1 MIDRDRFFAAARV
14 RPFGGSMSAEQTAG
28 CNVILDGWEKRYP
41 GGDPR
46 FLAYEF
52 ATTFWETNQTIQP
65 VREAYYLN
73 PPGPHQNDAT
83 GPAEAFR
90 KTLRYYPFYGR
101 GYVQNTWEDNYRKM
115 SSVTGRDLVKSPDDA
130 MIPEVAATIMFHGME
145 HGTFTGRKLADYFN
159 STTDDP
165 VNARRIINGTDKAEE
180 IAAIHYDFLAA
191 LGVSTPAATPAAH
204 RSVLKKGDRGDDV
217 KALQCALGITP
228 DGSFGPRTE
237 EAVRMFQADH
247 GGLVVDGI
255 VGVMTLRALGLAH

>member
-14 RPFGGSMSAEQTAG
+14 RPFGGQMTADQVAG

-46 FLAYEF
+46 HLAYEF
-52 ATTFWETNQTIQP
+52 ATTFWETNRTIQP

-83 GPAEAFR
+83 GKAEAFR

-115 SSVTGRDLVKSPDDA
+115 SPVTGRDLVKNPDDA
-130 MIPEVAATIMFHGME
+130 MIPEVAATIMFYGME
-145 HGTFTGRKLADYFN
+145 HGTFTGKKLADYFDA
-159 STTDDP
+159 TTDDP

-191 LGVSTPAATPAAH
+191 LGVSAPA
-204 RSVLKKGDRGDDV
+204 RSRGVLKRGDEGNDV
-217 KALQCALGITP
+217 KALQRALGITP
-228 DGSFGPRTE
+228 DGSFGPKTE
-237 EAVRMFQADH
+237 SAVKMFQTDRGLFAD
-247 GGLVVDGI
+247 
-255 VGVMTLRALGLAH
+255 GVAGPKTLGELGLAA